1 MELQDAPFKHIVSSL
16 KYSESEQRLR
26 DVRLP
31 AMLLKMLPDSHNS
44 NFYLLANIW
53 VSSVG

>member
-26 DVRLP
+26 DVGLP

-44 NFYLLANIW
+44 N
-53 VSSVG
+53 S